1 MTGGG
6 TRMAEG
12 RNAEAIALAILTIA
26 EVPNFYSGLLPSLFT
41 IGHFSDNE
49 DPETLYWIRRGEINA
64 LGLSIGLGV
73 GASMLSKS
81 WLPLVGTIFMSAFL
95 MYHYEHALK
104 KGAGNDITQ
113 RDDT

>member
-1 MTGGG
+1 
-6 TRMAEG
+6 MAEG
-12 RNAEAIALAILTIA
+12 KPVGAEAIALTLLTIA

-64 LGLSIGLGV
+64 LGLSLLLGTA
-73 GASMLSKS
+73 ASMLSHS
-81 WLPLVGTIFMSAFL
+81 AWPLVGTAAMSAFL

-104 KGAGNDITQ
+104 KGAGNDITE
-113 RDDT
+113 RDDA